1 MTFQSDN
8 GTAFVGELT
17 KELMR
22 RSQVAQAHST
32 TYHPQTNGLVE
43 RQNRTLVSMLRVY
56 CSRYMTDWDR
66 YLPQVMG
73 AYNSTQH
80 STTGVSPHMMLTG
93 HEKSLPLTFFYPEY
107 EGKKTSPQV
116 YVRDVIRRQQELND
130 LCRRNTQQAQARQRK
145 RFDKKAAGAKAY
157 SVGDYVWVFQ
167 NIIPPKGTKK
177 LLKKWRGPFMITEV
191 HQEGRFYRL
200 STGRAAHYEN
210 IKPHNPST
218 EDWCIPADMEE
229 GDYLMMDPACE
240 VNEKGTREKNDGN
253 EVVEEGTDTPLD
265 LDPNEQIEVDDETLP
280 YAEEDWQDPEQIEVP
295 KNLEPDL
302 PFTIQTRQ
310 KDGMR
315 PRKKY
320 NPYGD
325 DFVVDRIDLKKLVE
339 EVVGLEEITVSQ
351 DIDIVDDHD
360 NEWVDDWSK
369 PEVEFDD
376 EQQQSYEQD
385 LTNLR
390 VLEWLNETTSDPE
403 ETSVTIQDVDRE
415 SMKYIKTERDDPSWA
430 AQEGRLLIPAS
441 NLDLIPGMRSTG
453 TSMDIFV
460 RGVGVGLT
468 HTENLIIKKLRI
480 ARETG
485 DLEAETGEE
494 PKKPDIGKIQSI
506 ISVAGHQ
513 VIRNLSEP
521 SEFTLMHLDTYA
533 DYLRQ
538 VEPRTES
545 RAVRALLTTGGPRM
559 KKLHGRYLEVY
570 GPYQVMLNVD
580 GISIY
585 TRTYVTT
592 DDDQMGQIYL
602 GEEEFKVRRIGHDAM
617 MEQDAV
623 HIGYEA
629 DVTAHLLDTNGT
641 KIGVTGLLDTGAVVS
656 VMPIKTWER
665 MGFTREDL
673 IPTNLRLAA
682 ANRGAIYVAG
692 RTPITV
698 LHMGGRDL
706 WMSFLVVENLDDADQ
721 FILGRDFVRNFDV
734 MIDLNNGLIRI
745 RNPDRKYVKKPIN
758 RIITDENKVPIFLD
772 RKVKLQPGQ
781 AVVAIF
787 RMRNLNSL
795 SDSKQVCLV
804 PNPNSQSS
812 VILGRSFSVTR
823 NGLCVSVLLNTLDTT
838 VSIQRGKKLGYA
850 LPMRTDYEETQKLKK
865 YSVKDCP
872 YHANKDRTKSAAR
885 LFVRGDE

>member
-1 MTFQSDN
+1 MIDYFTKYADAVPCITASAEETCDHLINTWIARHGCPMTFQSDN

-43 RQNRTLVSMLRVY
+43 RQNRTLVSMLRAY

-116 YVRDVIRRQQELND
+116 YVRDVIRSQQELNV
-130 LCRRNTQQAQARQRK
+130 LCRGNTQQAQARQRK

-167 NIIPPKGTKK
+167 NVIPPKKTKN

-200 STGRAAHYEN
+200 SAGRAAHYEN

-265 LDPNEQIEVDDETLP
+265 LDPNEEIEADDETLP

-310 KDGMR
+310 KDGTR
-315 PRKKY
+315 TRSKY

-325 DFVVDRIDLKKLVE
+325 DFVVDRIDLKKIVE

-360 NEWVDDWSK
+360 DKWVDDWSK

-403 ETSVTIQDVDRE
+403 ETSVTIQDVNRG

-430 AQEGRLLIPAS
+430 AQEGRLLISAS

-468 HTENLIIKKLRI
+468 HTENLIIKKLRV

-485 DLEAETGEE
+485 DLEAETG
-494 PKKPDIGKIQSI
+494 
-506 ISVAGHQ
+506 
-513 VIRNLSEP
+513 N
-521 SEFTLMHLDTYA
+521 
-533 DYLRQ
+533 
-538 VEPRTES
+538 
-545 RAVRALLTTGGPRM
+545 
-559 KKLHGRYLEVY
+559 
-570 GPYQVMLNVD
+570 
-580 GISIY
+580 
-585 TRTYVTT
+585 
-592 DDDQMGQIYL
+592 
-602 GEEEFKVRRIGHDAM
+602 
-617 MEQDAV
+617 
-623 HIGYEA
+623 
-629 DVTAHLLDTNGT
+629 
-641 KIGVTGLLDTGAVVS
+641 
-656 VMPIKTWER
+656 
-665 MGFTREDL
+665 
-673 IPTNLRLAA
+673 
-682 ANRGAIYVAG
+682 
-692 RTPITV
+692 
-698 LHMGGRDL
+698 
-706 WMSFLVVENLDDADQ
+706 
-721 FILGRDFVRNFDV
+721 
-734 MIDLNNGLIRI
+734 
-745 RNPDRKYVKKPIN
+745 
-758 RIITDENKVPIFLD
+758 
-772 RKVKLQPGQ
+772 
-781 AVVAIF
+781 
-787 RMRNLNSL
+787 
-795 SDSKQVCLV
+795 
-804 PNPNSQSS
+804 
-812 VILGRSFSVTR
+812 
-823 NGLCVSVLLNTLDTT
+823 
-838 VSIQRGKKLGYA
+838 
-850 LPMRTDYEETQKLKK
+850 
-865 YSVKDCP
+865 
-872 YHANKDRTKSAAR
+872 
-885 LFVRGDE
+885 